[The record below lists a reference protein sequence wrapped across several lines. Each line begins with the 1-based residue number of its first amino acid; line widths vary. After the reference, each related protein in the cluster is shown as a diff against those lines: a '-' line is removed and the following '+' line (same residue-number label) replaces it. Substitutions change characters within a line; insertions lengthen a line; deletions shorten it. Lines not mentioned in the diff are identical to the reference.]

1 MRLLVASDLHGSMES
16 LRFLLD
22 KAHQCTPD
30 ALVLL
35 GVLGGVLAFGF
46 VGIFIGPEG
55 GFEEEEVALAMKTGA
70 NPVTLGKRILRTETA
85 GLTMLSVLMFHLEGC
100 CP

>member
-1 MRLLVASDLHGSMES
+1 MPFRAPFQRVQLGLPEGRRAALSHEG
-16 LRFLLD
+16 LD
-22 KAHQCTPD
+22 VVEQIIAGIRPGQS
-30 ALVLL
+30 
-35 GVLGGVLAFGF
+35 

-85 GLTMLSVLMFHLEGC
+85 GLTMLSVLMFHLEG
-100 CP
+100 